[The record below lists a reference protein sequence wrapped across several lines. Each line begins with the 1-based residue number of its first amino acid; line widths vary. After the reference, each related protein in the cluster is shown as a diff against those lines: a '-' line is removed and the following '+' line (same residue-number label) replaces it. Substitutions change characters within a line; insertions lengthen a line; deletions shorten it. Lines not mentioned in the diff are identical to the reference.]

1 MILKARSVTMKQ
13 LPERIDHRV
22 ERAVLQELAVALQGE
37 RPAIVLDCS
46 QLRQMDSDAAHL
58 LLCCLEEAMKRNGDV
73 RLAGLAAEAKRTLSA
88 WGVDRLFR
96 TFETTEKAAESFQRR
111 TAFLPSP
118 AGRNA
123 AVLASENAA

>member
-1 MILKARSVTMKQ
+1 MILKARSVTIKH

-22 ERAVLQELAVALQGE
+22 ERAVLQELAVALHGE

-46 QLRQMDSDAAHL
+46 QLLQMDSDAAHL

-73 RLAGLAAEAKRTLSA
+73 RLAGLTGEAKRTLSA

-96 TFETTEKAAESFQRR
+96 TFETAEKAAESFQRR
-111 TAFLPSP
+111 TAFMPSP
-118 AGRNA
+118 AGRNT